1 MVTRELVIQVAGALA
16 LAYALYPF
24 LYSRFDNVPNTG
36 TKLADDAAEAVH
48 DGLMTF
54 ATLFTA
60 FQAGVGYLVF
70 RMVLSFVPDTLFAAK

>member
-1 MVTRELVIQVAGALA
+1 MATRELVLQVAGALA

-24 LYSRFDNVPNTG
+24 VYSRFDNVPNTG
-36 TKLADDAAEAVH
+36 ARLQDNAAEAIH

-70 RMVLSFVPDTLFAAK
+70 RMIFSFLPDTMFAEK